1 MGAFFY
7 SGLSVQNRRKTNMDS
22 VLLNERRIAG
32 NTVCF
37 AVVCDGVG
45 SLESGGYAAAEAARQ
60 LNQWFS
66 QIEDCRRIGLRLR
79 DIVLEINRRI
89 ISEAG
94 IHQLRTAA
102 TLSALLLDRERYYI
116 VHVGDS
122 RIYSL
127 NDKTLE
133 QLTCDHVSS
142 EGRLTTYIGRKE
154 KIDVDYNEG
163 YQCGQLFLL
172 CSDGLYKRMD
182 PDFCRSSLLKVRP
195 SNMNEIMKELICYV
209 IKQGETDNISLALVK
224 GRIQ

>member
-1 MGAFFY
+1 MSAFFY

-22 VLLNERRIAG
+22 VLLNERFIDG
-32 NTVCF
+32 NAVCF

-45 SLESGGYAAAEAARQ
+45 SMENGGYAAAAAAHQ
-60 LNQWFS
+60 LNQWFD
-66 QIEDCRRIGLRLR
+66 QIEDYRRIGLRLR
-79 DIVLEINRRI
+79 DAVLEINRRI
-89 ISEAG
+89 VSDAG

-127 NDKTLE
+127 DNETLE

-142 EGRLTTYIGRKE
+142 EGRLTSYIGRKE
-154 KIDVDYNEG
+154 EIAVDYNEG
-163 YQCGQLFLL
+163 RQCGQLFLL

-182 PDFCRSSLLKVRP
+182 PGFCHSCLAKAKP
-195 SNMNEIMKELICYV
+195 GNMEEIMRELISYV
-209 IKQGETDNISLALVK
+209 IKRGETDNISLALVK